1 MCNLY
6 AKFRQTCKQNCAS
19 LNCITALDWQ
29 LIRFT
34 IRAMYCSLHD
44 FYYKFQLLCGR
55 VLYANV
61 CRWFAAFSCFIG
73 QNLITF
79 LICQPVLNNIDPPH
93 RKIFS
98 LPIIIV
104 ACTAWSS
111 DYPLDGSLSVNCRK
125 MDYNQHQLWPITRR
139 MSPVFYNDFH
149 PIPVSKNC
157 KWQWRIMNEWAS
169 YNWMKRP
176 PCFAV
181 QDLYSTLKYIIFK
194 L

>member
-1 MCNLY
+1 MCKFKLHYGARFTTNIY
-6 AKFRQTCKQNCAS
+6 ASRSGQCMQLAWFLLQIS
-19 LNCITALDWQ
+19 TALWPR
-29 LIRFT
+29 IVRECMSM
-34 IRAMYCSLHD
+34 I
-44 FYYKFQLLCGR
+44 
-55 VLYANV
+55 
-61 CRWFAAFSCFIG
+61 CRILMFHWSESNYFP
-73 QNLITF
+73 NL
-79 LICQPVLNNIDPPH
+79 PAVLNNIDPPH

-176 PCFAV
+176 LCFA
-181 QDLYSTLKYIIFK
+181 SS
-194 L
+194 